1 MSMDSQLRALL
12 RQAERA
18 ARLGKTQ
25 AAEDVYR
32 QAITL
37 FPDAPAA
44 WLGLSQV
51 APTEAERVDA
61 YRRARELDPALPS
74 LASTDGREAAED
86 PVSQL
91 DAALAASQS
100 WIDEALA
107 PTTAP
112 TTAPVPKPSPVEPEP
127 PPKEEEVA
135 CHYHPNRKTTL
146 RCNRCSKA
154 ICTRCAIKTPVG
166 YRCKECVKEQ
176 QAGFYSAQW
185 LDYMLAAV
193 VALPLAVIAAYIIPS
208 IGWLTIFV
216 APFAGMAIAEAVRFV
231 TRRRRGRWMALLVA
245 ACIVAGSLP
254 WLLAGL
260 VSPVLWSLLWQTVYL
275 VLAIGSAYYRL
286 K

>member
-1 MSMDSQLRALL
+1 MDSQLRALL

-32 QAITL
+32 QAVAL
-37 FPDAPAA
+37 FPDAPEA

-51 APTEAERVDA
+51 APTEVERADT
-61 YRRARELDPALPS
+61 YRRARQLDPSLPS
-74 LASTDGREAAED
+74 SASSDGRTASED
-86 PVSQL
+86 PASQL

-100 WIDEALA
+100 WINEALGS
-107 PTTAP
+107 TAP
-112 TTAPVPKPSPVEPEP
+112 PAAAPVAKPAQVEPAP
-127 PPKEEEVA
+127 IPEEEVVA
-135 CHYHPNRKTTL
+135 CFYHPKRTTTL

-166 YRCKECVKEQ
+166 YRCKECIKEQ

-185 LDYMLAAV
+185 FDYLLATV
-193 VALPLAVIAAYIIPS
+193 IALPLAVFAAYIVPS

-231 TRRRRGRWMALLVA
+231 TRRRRGRWMALWVA
-245 ACIVAGSLP
+245 ACILAGSLP
-254 WLLAGL
+254 WILVGLGSLAI
-260 VSPVLWSLLWQTVYL
+260 WSLVWQVVYL
-275 VLAIGSAYYRL
+275 VLAIGSATYRV